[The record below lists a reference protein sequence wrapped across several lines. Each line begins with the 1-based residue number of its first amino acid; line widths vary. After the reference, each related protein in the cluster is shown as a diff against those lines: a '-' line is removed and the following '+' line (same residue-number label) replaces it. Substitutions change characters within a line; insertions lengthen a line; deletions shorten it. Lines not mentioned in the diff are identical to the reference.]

1 MKKIYLVDG
10 NSFIYRMFYA
20 LPEFATKSWVIVNA
34 LFWMAKFFVW
44 QLSKENPDYLVFIKD
59 AKGDNFRHQ
68 IYADY
73 KATRD
78 KMPDNLKSQIA
89 LIEEMIAKMWIEIIE
104 ISGFEADDVIWT
116 LATKLWDNIENEV
129 FILTWDKDLFSLT
142 RQNVFIYDT
151 QKQKIYDDVKA
162 REKFEVDALKI
173 IDYLAIVWDSSDN
186 IPGIAGFWP
195 KKAVDL
201 LNKYESI
208 EDVFAHI
215 EDSDFPLTWKTLEKL
230 KEGREMWILSKKL
243 ATINKNVEIPWFD
256 IDNFEFDKTSI
267 LNSDIIEFFKTYE
280 FNSLIPTELQDKQK
294 TIQDLDLKIEIV
306 ADDSFLENLKTLLKN
321 ESQII
326 LDVKTTTNSSKDIC
340 GVWIK
345 IWEKSYYI
353 DYNTQKIS
361 KSQLQDFFRF
371 LNNLDILIIWI
382 DLKPQLEII
391 ELFLDN
397 TETKVEIKQIWFGF

>member
-326 LDVKTTTNSSKDIC
+326 LDVKTTTNFSKDIC

-391 ELFLDN
+391 ELFLEN
-397 TETKVEIKQIWFGF
+397 TETKVEIKQIWFWF